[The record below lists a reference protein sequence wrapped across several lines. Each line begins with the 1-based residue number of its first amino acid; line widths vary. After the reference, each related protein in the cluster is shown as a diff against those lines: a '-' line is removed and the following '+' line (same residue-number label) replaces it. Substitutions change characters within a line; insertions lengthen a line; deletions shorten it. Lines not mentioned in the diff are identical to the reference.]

1 MMSEALTHFWP
12 FIGAALGGYLVGS
25 VPFGAILTS
34 LAGLGDLRKI
44 GSGNVGA
51 TNVLRTGR
59 KGLAVAT
66 LVLDGAKGVVAVLI
80 AANWG
85 AELSLVAGGGAV
97 IGHIF
102 PIWLRFHGGKGGAT
116 TIGVLLA
123 VNWHIGL
130 SVIATWLV
138 VAMVMR
144 RSSLATII
152 AMALSPAYAW
162 WLDSTGPAVLALV
175 LGTLVIAMHLQNI
188 RRLLNGTEPRIRF
201 GSRSQGGGSAD

>member
-1 MMSEALTHFWP
+1 MPETLAQFLP
-12 FIGAALGGYLVGS
+12 FIGAALGGYAVGS
-25 VPFGAILTS
+25 IPFGAILAS

-59 KGLAVAT
+59 KDLAVVT
-66 LVLDGAKGVVAVLI
+66 LVLDCAKGVLAVLI
-80 AANWG
+80 AATWG
-85 AELSLVAGGGAV
+85 AELGLIAGGGAV
-97 IGHIF
+97 IGHVF
-102 PIWLRFHGGKGGAT
+102 PVWLRFHGGKGVAT

-130 SVIATWLV
+130 LVIATWL
-138 VAMVMR
+138 AMVLILR
-144 RSSLATII
+144 ISSLSAIS

-201 GSRSQGGGSAD
+201 GSRNKGGDRGD

>member
-1 MMSEALTHFWP
+1 MIETLAQFWP
-12 FIGAALGGYLVGS
+12 IFAAALGGYLIGS
-25 VPFGAILTS
+25 IPFAAIIAGLG
-34 LAGLGDLRKI
+34 GLGDLRKI

-59 KGLAVAT
+59 KGLAAAT
-66 LVLDGAKGVVAVLI
+66 LVLDGAKGVLAVLI
-80 AANWG
+80 AAKWG

-144 RSSLATII
+144 ISSLATII
-152 AMALSPAYAW
+152 AMAAAPAYAW
-162 WLDSTGPAVLALV
+162 WLGGPKPAALALV
-175 LGTLVIAMHLQNI
+175 LAVLVIAMHRANI
-188 RRLLNGTEPRIRF
+188 RRLLAGDESRIRL
-201 GSRSQGGGSAD
+201 GNRSQGGGSAD